1 MQQRYALFQEVC
13 YQYWPG
19 KRVQSYG
26 EFRVELLSEENRGG
40 FLLRAFSVQQAKV
53 IKIADIN
60 FCKLS
65 LLLDTLV
72 QHSAS
77 SVAVPSTRVGL
88 RLPVC

>member
-1 MQQRYALFQEVC
+1 MC

-19 KRVQSYG
+19 KRAQSYG

-40 FLLRAFSVQQAKV
+40 FILRAFSVQQAKV
-53 IKIADIN
+53 SKFMEMIIADIN

-77 SVAVPSTRVGL
+77 SVAVPGSGVGL

>member
-1 MQQRYALFQEVC
+1 MC

-19 KRVQSYG
+19 KRAQSYG
-26 EFRVELLSEENRGG
+26 EFRVELISEENRGG

-53 IKIADIN
+53 SMFMEIKIT

-77 SVAVPSTRVGL
+77 SVAVPGSGVGL